1 MMADAVEA
9 ASRSMKN
16 VTEENIKE
24 LVDTLINQQL
34 ADGQFNDAN
43 ITFKDISTIKSVF
56 KKKLLNIYHA
66 RIEYPETKA
75 NE

>member
-1 MMADAVEA
+1 VEA